1 MSRDHLII
9 YIYLLLSLASW
20 HHLCFAMI
28 LILPVS
34 RFIVK
39 FCGIAAQLIEPL
51 DLLRSVS
58 ILQKSIMFS
67 LHKYSCRR
75 RARTCESQSMET
87 FMKEL
92 PQKDVILSYY
102 YIIGVIGSAG
112 GTDSVIEY
120 AGSVFR
126 DKHNEC

>member
-1 MSRDHLII
+1 
-9 YIYLLLSLASW
+9 
-20 HHLCFAMI
+20 
-28 LILPVS
+28 
-34 RFIVK
+34 
-39 FCGIAAQLIEPL
+39 
-51 DLLRSVS
+51 
-58 ILQKSIMFS
+58 
-67 LHKYSCRR
+67 
-75 RARTCESQSMET
+75 
-87 FMKEL
+87 MKEL